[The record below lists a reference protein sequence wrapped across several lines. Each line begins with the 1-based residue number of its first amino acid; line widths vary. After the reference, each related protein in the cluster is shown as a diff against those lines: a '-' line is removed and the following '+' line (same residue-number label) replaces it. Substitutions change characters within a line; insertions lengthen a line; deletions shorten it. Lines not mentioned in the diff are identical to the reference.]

1 MIISTN
7 SGLWRYDIGDTV
19 RFTSTSPY
27 RIKISG
33 RTKHFINVFGEEL
46 MVGNT
51 DMAIE
56 EISKKHHVNISEYTA
71 GPIFMNEQG
80 KGGHEW
86 VVEFNTPPVNIQEF
100 MSDLDLE
107 LQNLNSDYKAK
118 RQNDIAL
125 QELVLKIVPRGT
137 FKKWMNSR
145 GKLGGQNKVPRLS
158 NSREYLEGVL
168 GCI

>member
-1 MIISTN
+1 
-7 SGLWRYDIGDTV
+7 
-19 RFTSTSPY
+19 
-27 RIKISG
+27 
-33 RTKHFINVFGEEL
+33 
-46 MVGNT
+46 
-51 DMAIE
+51 
-56 EISKKHHVNISEYTA
+56 
-71 GPIFMNEQG
+71 
-80 KGGHEW
+80 
-86 VVEFNTPPVNIQEF
+86 

-125 QELVLKIVPRGT
+125 QELVLKIAPRGT